1 MEDLDQRINKTALKA
16 VAVGIGIYWIAA
28 VVVLAL
34 ITLNS
39 CNQTV
44 TKVLDIPEKQLTKPV
59 TASLFGAWTLGVK
72 TAGGAC
78 NGVESLS
85 KIVMDSK
92 DSTIVSIA
100 LTGVTHFESSGSCVV
115 DNYENK
121 TAIIKE
127 GLLAD
132 TQTKTSLQ
140 LYFDTVLNAP
150 GNDSSVTMVT
160 ELAKDRLVIT
170 NRLNDA
176 TDTLTLIRAGKG
188 GE

>member
-1 MEDLDQRINKTALKA
+1 MSDLLKA
-16 VAVGIGIYWIAA
+16 VAIGIGIYWIAA
-28 VVVLAL
+28 VVVLSM

-44 TKVLDIPEKQLTKPV
+44 TKVLDMPEKPLTKPV

-85 KIVMDSK
+85 KIIMDSK

-100 LTGVTHFESSGSCVV
+100 LTGVTHFESSGNCVV

-121 TAIIKE
+121 TAAVKK

-132 TQTKTSLQ
+132 TQTKESLQ
-140 LYFDTVLNAP
+140 LYFDTVLNAT
-150 GNDSSVTMVT
+150 GNDDSVTMVT
-160 ELAKDRLVIT
+160 ELSENRLVIT
-170 NRLNDA
+170 NKFNDV
-176 TDTLTLIRAGKG
+176 TDTLTLTKAAGTGVK
-188 GE
+188 